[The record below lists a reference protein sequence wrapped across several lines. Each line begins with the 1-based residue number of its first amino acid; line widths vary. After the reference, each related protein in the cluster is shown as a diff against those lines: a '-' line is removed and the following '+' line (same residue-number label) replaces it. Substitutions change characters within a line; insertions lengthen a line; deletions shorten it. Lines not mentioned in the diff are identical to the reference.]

1 MCFNREVGQK
11 TILVYYCHLEIH
23 TQFWAGRWGF
33 ASASPLTSVG
43 AEMGLWPLQRPIS
56 GELINV
62 TGLPGKR
69 SSDLLCLPI
78 FTMQTL
84 PSRQLQAT
92 DSMSPR
98 AGWRQHVHSWL
109 RLASTSTLL
118 DPEWSDWW
126 PGMGQCLLYDS
137 LRHERTE
144 FYNILSFY
152 FKENGFIHL

>member
-1 MCFNREVGQK
+1 MRYSRGWSENNPGLPLSLGDPHPV
-11 TILVYYCHLEIH
+11 L
-23 TQFWAGRWGF
+23 GRLMGICL
-33 ASASPLTSVG
+33 SISSYIGG
-43 AEMGLWPLQRPIS
+43 AELGLWPLQRPIS
-56 GELINV
+56 DEWIYV

-78 FTMQTL
+78 FIGQTL
-84 PSRQLQAT
+84 PSRQLQGT
-92 DSMSPR
+92 DLMSPR
-98 AGWRQHVHSWL
+98 ARWRQHVHSWL
-109 RLASTSTLL
+109 RQASTSTLL

-144 FYNILSFY
+144 FYNIVSFY